1 MTRVIRLKAPYM
13 KKNMRLNLQQIKYL
27 KIKLK
32 NKNQLTKGFVIK
44 KITIKRMKVK
54 IKIKK

>member
-27 KIKLK
+27 KIKLE